1 MAKIIMHIDLNA
13 FFVTC
18 EELRNPS
25 LVGKPVMIGRAG
37 RSGIVSTCSYE
48 ARKYGVHSGQ
58 PTFQAQKL
66 CPDLIIVP
74 DDHAYYSVMSN
85 SFYVYLK
92 RYSDIIQ
99 RASVD
104 ECFVDM
110 SKCLQNEKD
119 PEGYLRKL
127 QQGLFEE
134 TGLRC
139 SIGIAPTKWLAK
151 MASEMQKPMG
161 LTFLRKRDIKKMLYP
176 LPIESFWGIGKKTA
190 PRLRAQGIQTI
201 GDLAALLEQD
211 SPEIQREFGKFYFT
225 VKQWLNGTSSD
236 VVEVEEEDPKSI
248 GNSET
253 LMHDEDSELD
263 VAPVIKRLSYEV
275 AGRAKSQGLI
285 GQTITLQ
292 VKDAHYDEEGET
304 FHLKNKSCSFKEGT
318 ADPDFIYERCLELYR
333 NNFLGMKIRLVGV
346 SLSKLKNPTT
356 ETVQMSLW
364 NYEDYEERDKTKLL
378 INELN
383 RKLDKP
389 MLTRA
394 SKLKKEKKDGNR

>member
-18 EELRNPS
+18 EEIRDPS
-25 LVGKPVMIGRAG
+25 LIGKPVMIGHAG
-37 RSGIVSTCSYE
+37 RSGIVSTCSYA

-66 CPDLIIVP
+66 CPNLIIIP
-74 DDHAYYSVMSN
+74 GDYSYYSLMSD

-92 RYSDIIQ
+92 RYSEIIE
-99 RASVD
+99 RASID

-110 SKCLQNEKD
+110 SKAMMGEKD
-119 PEGYLRKL
+119 PEGFLRRL
-127 QQGLFEE
+127 QNGLKEE
-134 TGLRC
+134 TGLSC

-151 MASEMQKPMG
+151 MASDMKKPMG
-161 LTFLRKRDIKKMLYP
+161 LTFLRKRDIPTLLYP

-190 PRLRAQGIQTI
+190 PRLRGKGIKTI
-201 GDLAALLEQD
+201 GDLAAFLEKED
-211 SPEIQREFGKFYFT
+211 AEKEFGKFYYT
-225 VKQWLNGTSSD
+225 LKQWLNGTSSD

-292 VKDAHYDEEGET
+292 VKDAHYDEQGET
-304 FHLKNKSCSFKEGT
+304 FHLKNKSVSFKEGT
-318 ADPDFIYERCLELYR
+318 NDGDFLYERCLELYR
-333 NNFLGMKIRLVGV
+333 ANFLGMPIRLVGV
-346 SLSKLKNPTT
+346 SLSKLKNPVT
-356 ETVQMSLW
+356 ETVQMSFW

-378 INELN
+378 INEIN

-389 MLTRA
+389 ALTRA
-394 SKLKKEKKDGNR
+394 SKLKKGNKNGNR